1 MDRGE
6 LHGTTPASSIFC
18 AILLRF
24 NVLTC
29 FSFCDNNTTT
39 VSFYFGSRPPEKR
52 VREEF
57 ATKYVT
63 FFLYIC
69 ILYVCIY
76 ISFNKQTNP
85 FCLEKGYGI
94 SVTLTLGNT
103 HLTQCLLTLLDLIN
117 QKVDVA
123 LVTLCYTGLLQLIVH
138 THTLKMVKQYISIIY
153 IFLTKFDS
161 LCVLAVTASVHCHC
175 LLALYL
181 LTHPFPSFAS
191 QCIEL
196 CNIMLSVTSMVLA
209 LIV

>member
-1 MDRGE
+1 M
-6 LHGTTPASSIFC
+6 
-18 AILLRF
+18 
-24 NVLTC
+24 
-29 FSFCDNNTTT
+29 
-39 VSFYFGSRPPEKR
+39 
-52 VREEF
+52 
-57 ATKYVT
+57 
-63 FFLYIC
+63 
-69 ILYVCIY
+69 CIY

-191 QCIEL
+191 QCSSSCAILCCLLHQWFLHWLSDWFLHWLLSMSFIVICCDEL
-196 CNIMLSVTSMVLA
+196 PNVPNLFICMWPQFLYTRFIKK
-209 LIV
+209 